1 MKRSTDKLLLKSV
14 LSLLPAKV
22 MIKNRNTMIKQST
35 SSEADTHAFGE
46 LRTLLDDLPCF
57 LSCTG
62 PFLTPRCAKC
72 CFLAPLSGLALL
84 TGPFRTGLEWGKY
97 PSRLLFTR

>member
-1 MKRSTDKLLLKSV
+1 MLQNFA
-14 LSLLPAKV
+14 LSPLPATV
-22 MIKNRNTMIKQST
+22 NVYNRNTMIKQST
-35 SSEADTHAFGE
+35 SSEAEAHAFGE
-46 LRTLLDDLPCF
+46 LRTLLDDLACF